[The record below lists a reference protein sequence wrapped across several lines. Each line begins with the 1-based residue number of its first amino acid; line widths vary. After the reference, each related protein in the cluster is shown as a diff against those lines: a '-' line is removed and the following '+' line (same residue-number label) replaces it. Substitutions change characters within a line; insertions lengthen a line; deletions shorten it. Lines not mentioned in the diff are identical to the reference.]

1 MCQYESPASHG
12 FVTDGPT
19 YLSRIATDSNVVMN
33 LSVLSAVSN
42 KLFMFWV
49 LRCPSVTNTC
59 IHVHTLHS
67 FTHFTYPHTHDFLLI
82 YVRTNSFYF
91 KDLSHDIQHI
101 QHIHLHTPTYLHTQA
116 LTFVCLCIATTVSS
130 VWVNLVISPLS
141 GSHCLSLAAGSST
154 IRGRLRI
161 CTDLPP

>member
-1 MCQYESPASHG
+1 MCQYESLASHG

-59 IHVHTLHS
+59 
-67 FTHFTYPHTHDFLLI
+67 THFIHSHILLTLTHDFLLI

-91 KDLSHDIQHI
+91 KHLSHDIQHI

-116 LTFVCLCIATTVSS
+116 LTFVFM
-130 VWVNLVISPLS
+130 
-141 GSHCLSLAAGSST
+141 HCNHSE
-154 IRGRLRI
+154 
-161 CTDLPP
+161 